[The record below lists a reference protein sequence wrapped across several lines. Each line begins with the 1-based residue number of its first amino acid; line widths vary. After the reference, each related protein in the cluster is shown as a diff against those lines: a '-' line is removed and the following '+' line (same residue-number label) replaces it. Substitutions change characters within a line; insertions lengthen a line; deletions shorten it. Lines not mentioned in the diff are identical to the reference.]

1 MDQCRQRLQLALE
14 DADEERIMIEKD
26 AIAAAEVA
34 AMVARAALQAEQF
47 GYRRWCLKS
56 L

>member
-26 AIAAAEVA
+26 AIAAA
-34 AMVARAALQAEQF
+34 MVARAALQAEQF